1 MTEHVAPITEK
12 NAVTI
17 GELMDRVEL
26 QLADRADEL
35 ARQGR
40 SLRSLGTLDDL
51 AARMVAALP
60 SVHPWD
66 TAIGPFYDTA
76 GLMLWLGVTR
86 QALADRERRGTLLA
100 CRTSDGHLLY
110 PVLQFGR
117 NGQVRPG
124 VVDAVGILKRAG
136 ADGWAIGTW
145 LTTPWTG
152 YARWPPP
159 TRPGGHDEP
168 RGRRPAAAVSPARRV
183 PDPTPHPR

>member
-1 MTEHVAPITEK
+1 MTEHVTPITEK

-26 QLADRADEL
+26 NLKDRADEL

-40 SLRSLGTLDDL
+40 SLRSLGALDDL

-100 CRTSDGHLLY
+100 CRTARRPPPLPRPPSSAAT
-110 PVLQFGR
+110 GR
-117 NGQVRPG
+117 
-124 VVDAVGILKRAG
+124 RARES
-136 ADGWAIGTW
+136 W
-145 LTTPWTG
+145 TPWG
-152 YARWPPP
+152 PSSGREP
-159 TRPGGHDEP
+159 TAGRSG
-168 RGRRPAAAVSPARRV
+168 RG
-183 PDPTPHPR
+183 